1 MILILAIDK
10 KNLPLEGI
18 VTSLDHKLRS
28 LLSDQ
33 PSYRNR
39 IKKVLILNFKK
50 QIIKSSEFKNKS
62 LINSIGGER
71 GKNFAFN
78 KEIFDLISNSVIIN
92 TNELSSSIFQNSK
105 VVERINIANLV
116 IDKIK
121 DLIDSYKI
129 IFIGDRI
136 NPGFAKILLSF
147 NNLVG
152 FYSRVTSGRTTYT
165 KILYPKKYLEMILQL
180 NQAAGKIFS
189 SHSQDELSFL
199 IELKRKLGKRNKKI
213 FMYGSDKYISDMIVA
228 DLEKKRKYLKYDCS
242 KGNFN
247 IIANSPGYIFDNVHS
262 LSQDD
267 RRGLLNSLS
276 TIPNKNYIILR
287 SNTYLS
293 DLSISNYTP
302 IPIPTIEKILSDI
315 PLIFYRILKAK
326 SINKEI
332 NLNKKLWLR
341 NLKSRAILPFYKSL
355 KSLYELDFIIEKI
368 LSGSEKTIN
377 PGTREFWYELIYGEK
392 LIKIRSQYLRG
403 ELETRILSNGSLS
416 EFVKHFESSQI
427 KSVDDVDEEYQN
439 TIELNFTYD
448 EKIDEDNWIV
458 TCNLLDEPF
467 TYSYD
472 SIGIKTMAYLK
483 EYPSCKKLDAV
494 KLRKKFKDY
503 YGKEYKSQRKK
514 KKGPS
519 DPYKNAFNAMR
530 GAAKYDL
537 EKIFKTLEDM
547 DQIVKRILKRFRWS
561 KFCFYTEKEDVN
573 VILEFHDPALKNHPP
588 TN

>member
-403 ELETRILSNGSLS
+403 ELKTRILSNGSLS

-448 EKIDEDNWIV
+448 EKIDEDN
-458 TCNLLDEPF
+458 
-467 TYSYD
+467 
-472 SIGIKTMAYLK
+472 
-483 EYPSCKKLDAV
+483 
-494 KLRKKFKDY
+494 
-503 YGKEYKSQRKK
+503 
-514 KKGPS
+514 
-519 DPYKNAFNAMR
+519 
-530 GAAKYDL
+530 
-537 EKIFKTLEDM
+537 
-547 DQIVKRILKRFRWS
+547 
-561 KFCFYTEKEDVN
+561 
-573 VILEFHDPALKNHPP
+573 
-588 TN
+588 